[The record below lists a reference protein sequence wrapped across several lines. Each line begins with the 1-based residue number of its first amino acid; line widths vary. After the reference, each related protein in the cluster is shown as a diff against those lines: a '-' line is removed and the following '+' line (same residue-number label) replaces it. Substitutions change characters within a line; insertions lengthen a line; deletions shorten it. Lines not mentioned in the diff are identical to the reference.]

1 MAGTS
6 AWWESMVPDRQGPA
20 GRPPRSSVVI
30 APPVIRTLGSGDREP
45 AVEVINTAA
54 GWYREFLPPEHHH
67 TPEMDGAAWEA
78 EARRMTW
85 WGAFAVD
92 RLVGVMGSEP
102 LRDVTLLRHAYI
114 LPGYQR
120 KGIGTALLR
129 HVEGRLP
136 RGGRVIVGTYAA
148 NYKARRMLEKAGY
161 ALSTDSE
168 SVLRAYY
175 DIPEDRLTTSVTYEK
190 VVAGSR

>member
-1 MAGTS
+1 M
-6 AWWESMVPDRQGPA
+6 
-20 GRPPRSSVVI
+20 
-30 APPVIRTLGSGDREP
+30 
-45 AVEVINTAA
+45 INTAA
-54 GWYREFLPPEHHH
+54 GWYREFLPPGHQD

-85 WGAFAVD
+85 WGAFAGD

-114 LPGYQR
+114 LPDYQR
-120 KGIGTALLR
+120 QGVGTALLR
-129 HVEGRLP
+129 HIERRIP
-136 RGGRVIVGTYAA
+136 PGGRVVVGTYAA
-148 NYKARRMLEKAGY
+148 NFKARSMLEKAGY
-161 ALSTDSE
+161 ALSPDSE

-190 VVAGSR
+190 VVAGSQWIVDSG